1 MATQKD
7 VLERLGT
14 EDEILY
20 WAHKNG
26 VALEAFSG
34 GYRVDEWNINLDEQG
49 RILSVER
56 RLDEPQSL

>member
-7 VLERLGT
+7 VLEKLGT

-26 VALEAFSG
+26 VALEAHSG
-34 GYRVDEWNINLDEQG
+34 GYYVDDWTINLDTERKIQ
-49 RILSVER
+49 SVER
-56 RLDEPQSL
+56 RLDEPKEL

>member
-14 EDEILY
+14 KEELLY
-20 WAHKNG
+20 WARKNNIA
-26 VALEAFSG
+26 VEEIDG
-34 GYRVDEWNINLDEQG
+34 GFLLDEWKVSLEEE
-49 RILSVER
+49 RIVSVER

>member
-14 EDEILY
+14 REELVYWSEKNNISIEEIDSGYFVEEWKVTLEED
-20 WAHKNG
+20 
-26 VALEAFSG
+26 
-34 GYRVDEWNINLDEQG
+34 
-49 RILSVER
+49 RITSVER

>member
-14 EDEILY
+14 REELVY
-20 WAHKNG
+20 WAKKNNIA
-26 VALEAFSG
+26 VEKIDG
-34 GYRVDEWNINLDEQG
+34 GYLVEEWQVTLEED
-49 RILSVER
+49 RITSVER